1 MKNIV
6 RIDIPI
12 DCRYKRMIIDAKDC
26 ITISPTSQ
34 LIKKA
39 KFFLTMGKYRKS
51 LSEYCEVK
59 HDEIIGTIVGID
71 LENGILSCEIPEE
84 KFRLYNNFKDYEA
97 IPRALVREGK
107 IYHFI
112 AFDCCINAV
121 KATVNELNKI
131 EKNMTDLQT
140 NIAASTF
147 IASI

>member
-6 RIDIPI
+6 KLNIPI
-12 DCRYKRMIIDAKDC
+12 EHRHVEMIKNAEDYC
-26 ITISPTSQ
+26 TIVSVPE

-84 KFRLYNNFKDYEA
+84 KFRLYNSFIDCKV
-97 IPRALVREGK
+97 IPRALECRGK
-107 IYHFI
+107 MQYLT
-112 AFDCCINAV
+112 AFDCYGINENEQPLYNISLEMAILEII
-121 KATVNELNKI
+121 VNKV
-131 EKNMTDLQT
+131 TA
-140 NIAASTF
+140 NIL
-147 IASI
+147 